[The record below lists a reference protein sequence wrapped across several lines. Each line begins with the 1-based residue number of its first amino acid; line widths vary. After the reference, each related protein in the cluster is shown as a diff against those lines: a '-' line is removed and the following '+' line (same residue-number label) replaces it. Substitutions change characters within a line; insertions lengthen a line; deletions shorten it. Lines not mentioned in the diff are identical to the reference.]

1 METDTVRTC
10 QNCAHAKI
18 RCNRSRPEGS
28 CDRCQRLDKECV
40 FRPAR
45 RRFNAP
51 PREPRSDGLAS
62 IEAKLDHLISLH
74 ASPQPTLT
82 GSRTATPDACDVVD
96 AGAVTFQAAEYY
108 VELYKSTL
116 TPHFPFVVLPQ
127 DTSAQQLRRE
137 KPLLFLAVL
146 ASAAY
151 GDVAVQRDLA
161 MRMRNVIAEYLAGR
175 GSMSFELLQAL
186 LVHLAWSQYHPK
198 PKRYSQ
204 YLQLAVSIIVD
215 QRLDRHPRTRRW
227 KTHVG
232 ASAEE
237 HFDEAQPPHASR
249 SPDVQRA
256 VAGCY
261 YLSSSISTLLQKLNT
276 FQCNTYIED
285 CCKSLSA
292 EPKFPTDRYLHSI
305 IYLQRITES
314 IDPPSDSENMAAHP
328 SAGTATSNFEHFHST
343 ISSFEVNVPFHMS
356 DSDMV
361 MMLNRIRG
369 VY

>member
-28 CDRCQRLDKECV
+28 
-40 FRPAR
+40 
-45 RRFNAP
+45 
-51 PREPRSDGLAS
+51 RSDGLAS

-186 LVHLAWSQYHPK
+186 LVHLAWLASNVKPPDYSALTLFRSQYHPK

-237 HFDEAQPPHASR
+237 HFDEAQPPYASR

-261 YLSSSISTLLQKLNT
+261 YLSSSGN
-276 FQCNTYIED
+276 
-285 CCKSLSA
+285 
-292 EPKFPTDRYLHSI
+292 
-305 IYLQRITES
+305 
-314 IDPPSDSENMAAHP
+314 
-328 SAGTATSNFEHFHST
+328 SNE
-343 ISSFEVNVPFHMS
+343 
-356 DSDMV
+356 
-361 MMLNRIRG
+361 
-369 VY
+369 